1 MALEKK
7 HSSSMMT
14 FGAHRDLEKIVQ
26 APEVKAPSE
35 KQKRVN
41 VNFSEDKHARFKVAC
56 AKRGIS
62 ITDVINELVDEW
74 LRKNE

>member
-41 VNFSEDKHARFKVAC
+41 VNFSENKHARFKVAC
-56 AKRGIS
+56 AKRGTS

-74 LRKNE
+74 LRENE

>member
-26 APEVKAPSE
+26 APEAKSSSG
-35 KQKRVN
+35 KQKRV
-41 VNFSEDKHARFKVAC
+41 
-56 AKRGIS
+56 
-62 ITDVINELVDEW
+62 
-74 LRKNE
+74 

>member
-41 VNFSEDKHARFKVAC
+41 VNFNEEKHSRFKAAC
-56 AKRGIS
+56 AKRGTS

>member
-14 FGAHRDLEKIVQ
+14 FGAHRDLDKIVQ
-26 APEVKAPSE
+26 APEVKSVSD

-41 VNFSEDKHARFKVAC
+41 VNFDEEKHSRFKVTC
-56 AKRGIS
+56 AKRGTS
-62 ITDVINELVDEW
+62 ITEVINQLVDDW
-74 LRKNE
+74 LKKNE

>member
-26 APEVKAPSE
+26 APEMKASSG

-41 VNFSEDKHARFKVAC
+41 VNFNEDKHARFKVAC
-56 AKRGIS
+56 AKHGTS

>member
-41 VNFSEDKHARFKVAC
+41 VNFNEEKHSRFKVAC
-56 AKRGIS
+56 AKRGTS

>member
-14 FGAHRDLEKIVQ
+14 FGANRDLDKIVH
-26 APEVKAPSE
+26 APEAKALSD

-41 VNFSEDKHARFKVAC
+41 VNFNVDKHSRFKVEC
-56 AKRGIS
+56 AKRGTT

>member
-26 APEVKAPSE
+26 APEMKALSG

-41 VNFSEDKHARFKVAC
+41 VNFDEDKHARFKVTC
-56 AKRGIS
+56 AKRGTS

>member
-26 APEVKAPSE
+26 APEAKSSSG

-41 VNFSEDKHARFKVAC
+41 VNFDEDKHSRFKVAC
-56 AKRGIS
+56 AKRGTT
-62 ITDVINELVDEW
+62 ITDVINELVEEW

>member
-41 VNFSEDKHARFKVAC
+41 VNFSEEKHSRFKVAC
-56 AKRGIS
+56 AKRGTS

>member
-41 VNFSEDKHARFKVAC
+41 VNFNEEKHSRFKAAC